1 MVVIV
6 ATIALAATIQ
16 ETGLGSGVM
25 VSNTKVLNQVFS
37 TAQAICPVIARAIMT
52 AQVRVDILDV
62 VVELVIKRLSSETWC
77 PNSKVLWRF
86 LGQMSAFFSELP
98 PDSITIDNILNYV
111 STASKTVIMEHV
123 NSYKLLKRST
133 MSTIIVD
140 KIAKSFGSTQ
150 AVKDVSFEVHP
161 GEIFGLLGP
170 NGSGKTTS
178 IRVILDIYQADSG
191 TVTILGGPM
200 TNEKLNYIGYIPE
213 ERGLYQDVPLDRC
226 LTYLAT
232 LKGMT
237 EDQIKDRLPKYLAK
251 FDLTEHAKKKA
262 KELSKGMQQ
271 KGQLIA
277 ALLHDPEIIIIDEPF
292 SALDPVNTQLVKDL
306 LIEQR
311 NAGKTIVM
319 CTHQMN
325 QVEQLCDR
333 LVLID
338 HGQVLLQGELS
349 EIRDRFR
356 TNEVIIEALNPL
368 PEHINGVSKI
378 ERLNDAHRLTPQAGI
393 SAHDLLNELVAQ
405 GIELNSFE
413 VAVPT
418 LDEIFI
424 RVVKEGNG
432 HNE

>member
-1 MVVIV
+1 M
-6 ATIALAATIQ
+6 A
-16 ETGLGSGVM
+16 
-25 VSNTKVLNQVFS
+25 
-37 TAQAICPVIARAIMT
+37 
-52 AQVRVDILDV
+52 
-62 VVELVIKRLSSETWC
+62 
-77 PNSKVLWRF
+77 
-86 LGQMSAFFSELP
+86 
-98 PDSITIDNILNYV
+98 
-111 STASKTVIMEHV
+111 
-123 NSYKLLKRST
+123 
-133 MSTIIVD
+133 TIIVD
-140 KIAKSFGSTQ
+140 KIAKSFGATQ
-150 AVKDVSFEVHP
+150 AVKDVTFEVHP

-178 IRVILDIYQADSG
+178 IRVILDIYQPDSG
-191 TVTILGGPM
+191 SVTILDGPM

-232 LKGMT
+232 LKGLT
-237 EDQIKDRLPKYLAK
+237 EDQIKERLPKYLAK

-277 ALLHDPEIIIIDEPF
+277 ALIHDPEIIIIDEPF
-292 SALDPVNTQLVKDL
+292 SALDPINTQLVKDL

-333 LVLID
+333 LVLINQ
-338 HGQVLLQGELS
+338 GQVLLQGELS
-349 EIRDRFR
+349 EIRNRFR
-356 TNEVIIEALNPL
+356 TNEVIIDALNPL
-368 PEHINGVSKI
+368 PEKLNGVSRI
-378 ERLNDAHRLTPQAGI
+378 EKLNGAYRLSPQEGL
-393 SAHDLLNELVAQ
+393 SSHELLNELVTQ
-405 GIELNSFE
+405 GIKLNSFE

-424 RVVKEGNG
+424 KVVKESGG
-432 HNE
+432 VDE

>member
-1 MVVIV
+1 M
-6 ATIALAATIQ
+6 A
-16 ETGLGSGVM
+16 
-25 VSNTKVLNQVFS
+25 
-37 TAQAICPVIARAIMT
+37 
-52 AQVRVDILDV
+52 
-62 VVELVIKRLSSETWC
+62 
-77 PNSKVLWRF
+77 
-86 LGQMSAFFSELP
+86 
-98 PDSITIDNILNYV
+98 
-111 STASKTVIMEHV
+111 
-123 NSYKLLKRST
+123 
-133 MSTIIVD
+133 TIIVD
-140 KIAKSFGSTQ
+140 KIAKSFGATQ

-178 IRVILDIYQADSG
+178 IRVILDIYQPDSG
-191 TVTILGGPM
+191 SVTILDGPM
-200 TNEKLNYIGYIPE
+200 TNEKLNHIGYIPE

-232 LKGMT
+232 LKGLT
-237 EDQIKDRLPKYLAK
+237 EDQIKERLPKYLAK

-277 ALLHDPEIIIIDEPF
+277 ALIHDPEIIIIDEPF
-292 SALDPVNTQLVKDL
+292 SALDPINTQLVKDL

-349 EIRDRFR
+349 EIRNRFS
-356 TNEVIIEALNPL
+356 TNEVIMDALNPL
-368 PEHINGVSKI
+368 PEKLNGVSRI
-378 ERLNDAHRLTPQAGI
+378 EKLNGAYRLSPQEGL
-393 SAHDLLNELVAQ
+393 SSHELLNELVTQ
-405 GIELNSFE
+405 GIKLNSFE

-424 RVVKEGNG
+424 KVVKESGG
-432 HNE
+432 VDE

>member
-1 MVVIV
+1 
-6 ATIALAATIQ
+6 
-16 ETGLGSGVM
+16 
-25 VSNTKVLNQVFS
+25 
-37 TAQAICPVIARAIMT
+37 
-52 AQVRVDILDV
+52 
-62 VVELVIKRLSSETWC
+62 
-77 PNSKVLWRF
+77 
-86 LGQMSAFFSELP
+86 
-98 PDSITIDNILNYV
+98 
-111 STASKTVIMEHV
+111 
-123 NSYKLLKRST
+123 

-140 KIAKSFGSTQ
+140 KIAKSFGATQ
-150 AVKDVSFEVHP
+150 AVQDVSFEVRP

-178 IRVILDIYQADSG
+178 IRVILDIYQPDSG
-191 TVTILGGPM
+191 SVTILGGPM
-200 TNEKLNYIGYIPE
+200 TNEKLNHIGYIPE

-232 LKGMT
+232 LKGLT
-237 EDQIKDRLPKYLAK
+237 EEQIKERLPEYLEK
-251 FDLTEHAKKKA
+251 FDLTDHANKKA

-277 ALLHDPEIIIIDEPF
+277 ALIHDPEIIIIDEPF

-338 HGQVLLQGELS
+338 HGRVLLEGELS
-349 EIRDRFR
+349 EVRKRFR
-356 TNEVIIEALNPL
+356 TNEVIIDALNPL
-368 PEHINGVSKI
+368 PEQLSGVSHI
-378 ERLNDAHRLTPQAGI
+378 QQLNGAYRLTPQEGI
-393 SAHDLLNELVAQ
+393 SAQDLLNALVTQ
-405 GIELNSFE
+405 GIQLNAFE

-424 RVVKEGNG
+424 RVVKEGG
-432 HNE
+432 SVNE

>member
-1 MVVIV
+1 MDR
-6 ATIALAATIQ
+6 
-16 ETGLGSGVM
+16 S
-25 VSNTKVLNQVFS
+25 
-37 TAQAICPVIARAIMT
+37 IM
-52 AQVRVDILDV
+52 A
-62 VVELVIKRLSSETWC
+62 
-77 PNSKVLWRF
+77 
-86 LGQMSAFFSELP
+86 
-98 PDSITIDNILNYV
+98 
-111 STASKTVIMEHV
+111 
-123 NSYKLLKRST
+123 
-133 MSTIIVD
+133 TIIVD
-140 KIAKSFGSTQ
+140 KIAKSFGTTQ
-150 AVKDVSFEVHP
+150 AVKDVSFEVRP

-178 IRVILDIYQADSG
+178 IRVILDIYQPDSG
-191 TVTILGGPM
+191 SVTILDGPM
-200 TNEKLNYIGYIPE
+200 TYEKLNHIGYIPE

-232 LKGMT
+232 LKGLT
-237 EDQIKDRLPKYLAK
+237 ESQIKERLPKFLAK

-277 ALLHDPEIIIIDEPF
+277 ALIHDPEIIIIDEPF
-292 SALDPVNTQLVKDL
+292 SALDPINTQLVKDL

-319 CTHQMN
+319 STHQMN

-333 LVLID
+333 LVLIN

-349 EIRDRFR
+349 EIRNHFR

-368 PEHINGVSKI
+368 PEKLNGVSRI
-378 ERLNDAHRLTPQAGI
+378 EKLNGAYRLSPQEGL
-393 SAHDLLNELVAQ
+393 SSHELLNELVTQ
-405 GIELNSFE
+405 GIKLNSFE

-424 RVVKEGNG
+424 KVVKESGG
-432 HNE
+432 ADE

>member
-1 MVVIV
+1 
-6 ATIALAATIQ
+6 
-16 ETGLGSGVM
+16 
-25 VSNTKVLNQVFS
+25 
-37 TAQAICPVIARAIMT
+37 
-52 AQVRVDILDV
+52 
-62 VVELVIKRLSSETWC
+62 
-77 PNSKVLWRF
+77 
-86 LGQMSAFFSELP
+86 
-98 PDSITIDNILNYV
+98 
-111 STASKTVIMEHV
+111 
-123 NSYKLLKRST
+123 

-140 KIAKSFGSTQ
+140 KIAKSFGATQ
-150 AVKDVSFEVHP
+150 AVKDVSFEVRP

-178 IRVILDIYQADSG
+178 IRVILDIYQPDSG
-191 TVTILGGPM
+191 NVSILGGPM
-200 TNEKLNYIGYIPE
+200 TNEKLNHIGYLPE

-232 LKGMT
+232 LKGLT
-237 EDQIKDRLPKYLAK
+237 EDQIKERLPEYLAK
-251 FDLTEHAKKKA
+251 FDLADHAKKKA

-277 ALLHDPEIIIIDEPF
+277 ALIHDPEIIIIDEPF

-338 HGQVLLQGELS
+338 KGQVLLQGELS

-356 TNEVIIEALNPL
+356 TNEVIIDALNPL
-368 PEHINGVSKI
+368 PGQLEGVTKI
-378 ERLNDAHRLTPQAGI
+378 EELNNGYRLTPLEGI
-393 SAHDLLNELVAQ
+393 SAHELLDKLVAQ
-405 GIELNSFE
+405 GIKLNSFE
-413 VAVPT
+413 VAMPT

-424 RVVKEGNG
+424 RVVKEGDG
-432 HNE
+432 VDE

>member
-1 MVVIV
+1 MDR
-6 ATIALAATIQ
+6 
-16 ETGLGSGVM
+16 S
-25 VSNTKVLNQVFS
+25 
-37 TAQAICPVIARAIMT
+37 IM
-52 AQVRVDILDV
+52 A
-62 VVELVIKRLSSETWC
+62 
-77 PNSKVLWRF
+77 
-86 LGQMSAFFSELP
+86 
-98 PDSITIDNILNYV
+98 
-111 STASKTVIMEHV
+111 
-123 NSYKLLKRST
+123 
-133 MSTIIVD
+133 TIIVD
-140 KIAKSFGSTQ
+140 KIAKSFGTTQ
-150 AVKDVSFEVHP
+150 AVKDVSFEVRP

-178 IRVILDIYQADSG
+178 IRVILDIYQPDSG
-191 TVTILGGPM
+191 SVTILDGPM
-200 TNEKLNYIGYIPE
+200 TYEKLNHIGYIPE

-232 LKGMT
+232 LKGLT
-237 EDQIKDRLPKYLAK
+237 ESQIKERLPKFLAK

-277 ALLHDPEIIIIDEPF
+277 ALIHDPEIIIIDEPF
-292 SALDPVNTQLVKDL
+292 SALDPINTQLVKDL

-319 CTHQMN
+319 STHQMN

-333 LVLID
+333 LVLIN

-349 EIRDRFR
+349 EIRNHFR

-368 PEHINGVSKI
+368 PEKLNGVSRI
-378 ERLNDAHRLTPQAGI
+378 EKLNGAYRLSPQEGL
-393 SAHDLLNELVAQ
+393 SSQELLNELITQ
-405 GIELNSFE
+405 GIKLNSFE

-424 RVVKEGNG
+424 KVVKESGG
-432 HNE
+432 ADE

>member
-1 MVVIV
+1 M
-6 ATIALAATIQ
+6 A
-16 ETGLGSGVM
+16 
-25 VSNTKVLNQVFS
+25 
-37 TAQAICPVIARAIMT
+37 
-52 AQVRVDILDV
+52 
-62 VVELVIKRLSSETWC
+62 
-77 PNSKVLWRF
+77 
-86 LGQMSAFFSELP
+86 
-98 PDSITIDNILNYV
+98 
-111 STASKTVIMEHV
+111 
-123 NSYKLLKRST
+123 
-133 MSTIIVD
+133 TIIVD
-140 KIAKSFGSTQ
+140 KIAKSFGTTQ
-150 AVKDVSFEVHP
+150 AVKDVSFEVRP

-178 IRVILDIYQADSG
+178 IRVILDIYQPDSG
-191 TVTILGGPM
+191 SVTILDGPM
-200 TNEKLNYIGYIPE
+200 TYEKLNHIGYIPE

-232 LKGMT
+232 LKGLT
-237 EDQIKDRLPKYLAK
+237 ESQIKERLPKFLAK

-277 ALLHDPEIIIIDEPF
+277 ALIHDPEIIIIDEPF
-292 SALDPVNTQLVKDL
+292 SALDPINTQLVKDL

-319 CTHQMN
+319 STHQMN

-333 LVLID
+333 LVLIN

-349 EIRDRFR
+349 EIRNHFR

-368 PEHINGVSKI
+368 PEKLNGVSRI
-378 ERLNDAHRLTPQAGI
+378 EKLNGAYRLSPQEGL
-393 SAHDLLNELVAQ
+393 SSHELLNELVTQ
-405 GIELNSFE
+405 GIKLNSFE

-424 RVVKEGNG
+424 KVVKESGG
-432 HNE
+432 ADE

>member
-1 MVVIV
+1 M
-6 ATIALAATIQ
+6 A
-16 ETGLGSGVM
+16 
-25 VSNTKVLNQVFS
+25 
-37 TAQAICPVIARAIMT
+37 
-52 AQVRVDILDV
+52 
-62 VVELVIKRLSSETWC
+62 
-77 PNSKVLWRF
+77 
-86 LGQMSAFFSELP
+86 
-98 PDSITIDNILNYV
+98 
-111 STASKTVIMEHV
+111 
-123 NSYKLLKRST
+123 
-133 MSTIIVD
+133 TIIVD
-140 KIAKSFGSTQ
+140 KIAKSFGATQ

-178 IRVILDIYQADSG
+178 IRVILDIYQPDSG
-191 TVTILGGPM
+191 SVTILDGPM
-200 TNEKLNYIGYIPE
+200 TNEKLNHIGYIPE

-232 LKGMT
+232 LKGLT
-237 EDQIKDRLPKYLAK
+237 EDQIKERLPKYLAK

-277 ALLHDPEIIIIDEPF
+277 ALIHDPEIIIIDEPF
-292 SALDPVNTQLVKDL
+292 SALDPINTQLVKDL

-349 EIRDRFR
+349 EIRNRFR
-356 TNEVIIEALNPL
+356 TNEVIIDALNPL
-368 PEHINGVSKI
+368 PEKLNGVSRI
-378 ERLNDAHRLTPQAGI
+378 EKLNGAYRLSPQEGL
-393 SAHDLLNELVAQ
+393 SSQELLNELITQ
-405 GIELNSFE
+405 GIQLNSFE

-424 RVVKEGNG
+424 KVVKESGG
-432 HNE
+432 VDE